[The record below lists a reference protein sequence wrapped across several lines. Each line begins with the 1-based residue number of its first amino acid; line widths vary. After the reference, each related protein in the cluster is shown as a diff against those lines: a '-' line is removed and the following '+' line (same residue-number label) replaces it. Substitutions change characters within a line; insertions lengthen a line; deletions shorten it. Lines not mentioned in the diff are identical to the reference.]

1 MTTDHPPVIPPMT
14 VTTYTFREPRKG
26 EYGAW
31 YRLSD
36 RAPIVREEHT
46 VPLGLSPEQ
55 PVRCG
60 GGE

>member
-1 MTTDHPPVIPPMT
+1 MTTPTDHPPAIPPI
-14 VTTYTFREPRKG
+14 G
-26 EYGAW
+26 
-31 YRLSD
+31 
-36 RAPIVREEHT
+36 VRETVYYTLGVETGGVFTYDSRALVPHTRT